1 MRVKSA
7 SAGQICMYIVHV
19 YVGGYYLETKLLL
32 GRMEC
37 HTSALKSALDK
48 KHDLQTVVSAL
59 ENLALPPL
67 LKRESLTAD

>member
-1 MRVKSA
+1 MCVKSA

-19 YVGGYYLETKLLL
+19 HVGGHYLETKLLL
-32 GRMEC
+32 GRMER
-37 HTSALKSALDK
+37 HTSALKSVLD
-48 KHDLQTVVSAL
+48 DLQTVVSAL